1 MTEENKVEEHK
12 HIEHVENKEQE
23 KKIEKVRNRKE
34 IFENV
39 SFYVIVISAI
49 MVAVGIGLGS
59 FIQYTVFIAVIGS
72 FFVMVGIVIYI
83 ASQFME
89 EAKNG

>member
-1 MTEENKVEEHK
+1 MTEEQKTEKHEEHHAK
-12 HIEHVENKEQE
+12 HEEHE
-23 KKIEKVRNRKE
+23 KKTVRNRKE
-34 IFENV
+34 VFENV

-49 MVAVGIGLGS
+49 MVAAGIGLGS
-59 FIQYTVFIAVIGS
+59 FIQYTIVISVLGA

-89 EAKNG
+89 EYKNG

>member
-1 MTEENKVEEHK
+1 MTEEQKTEKHEEHHAK
-12 HIEHVENKEQE
+12 HEEHE
-23 KKIEKVRNRKE
+23 KKTVRNRKE
-34 IFENV
+34 VFENV

-49 MVAVGIGLGS
+49 MVAAGIGLGS
-59 FIQYTVFIAVIGS
+59 FIQYTIVISVLGA

-89 EAKNG
+89 ESKNG

>member
-1 MTEENKVEEHK
+1 MTEE
-12 HIEHVENKEQE
+12 Q
-23 KKIEKVRNRKE
+23 KIEKHEEKKNETKVTRNKKE
-34 IFENV
+34 VFENV

-59 FIQYTVFIAVIGS
+59 FIQYTIFIATLGG

-83 ASQFME
+83 TSQFME

>member
-1 MTEENKVEEHK
+1 MTEEQKTEKHEEH
-12 HIEHVENKEQE
+12 E
-23 KKIEKVRNRKE
+23 KKTEKVRNRKE
-34 IFENV
+34 VFENV

-49 MVAVGIGLGS
+49 MVAAGIGLGS
-59 FIQYTVFIAVIGS
+59 FIQYTIVISVLGA

-89 EAKNG
+89 ESKNG